1 MSRSGREG
9 MAKRGDPSVLRLV
22 VIFLRSH
29 ARMTQEQF
37 GKACRVDQAQ
47 VSRYEHDEAPSEEVL
62 RRMAKVAGIDWSLVV
77 HLRQFY
83 SSLLAIIARGG
94 AAPASRPLE
103 LTILEPVLLAVTPY
117 RLDALKAEP
126 AQPTPEAERRV
137 GEQIWQALE
146 RYPVHFR
153 RRLIE
158 LSPQ

>member
-83 SSLLAIIARGG
+83 SSLLAAASRGDAGPAARGLDL
-94 AAPASRPLE
+94 P
-103 LTILEPVLLAVTPY
+103 ILEPVLLALSPY
-117 RLDALKAEP
+117 
-126 AQPTPEAERRV
+126 
-137 GEQIWQALE
+137 W
-146 RYPVHFR
+146 
-153 RRLIE
+153 IE
-158 LSPQ
+158 LGRVESEVQPPAKA

>member
-1 MSRSGREG
+1 

-47 VSRYEHDEAPSEEVL
+47 VSRYEHDEAPSEGVL

-83 SSLLAIIARGG
+83 SSLLTAASRGDAGPAATGPGGRSPVYYGGLGAQSRLPRGAGAQPRLLRGG
-94 AAPASRPLE
+94 WGR
-103 LTILEPVLLAVTPY
+103 
-117 RLDALKAEP
+117 
-126 AQPTPEAERRV
+126 
-137 GEQIWQALE
+137 
-146 RYPVHFR
+146 
-153 RRLIE
+153 
-158 LSPQ
+158 SPQEKRGGWVGKK